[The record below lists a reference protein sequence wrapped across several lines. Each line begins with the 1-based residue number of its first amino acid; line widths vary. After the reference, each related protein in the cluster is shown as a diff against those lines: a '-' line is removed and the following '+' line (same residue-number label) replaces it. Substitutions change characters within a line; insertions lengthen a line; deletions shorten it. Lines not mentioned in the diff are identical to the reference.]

1 MQEDI
6 MQQITIFNRRQLKLA
21 ALLNLPEN
29 CSSLVISCH
38 GFRGAK
44 ENRERIYS
52 LSSKL
57 NSIGLGLLAFD
68 FQGSGQSEGT
78 YHDITLT
85 RQASD
90 LQDVI
95 DFAARQFN
103 LPMVLLGRSFGG
115 STVLAGA
122 SQDARIT
129 GYIFWS
135 TPVFLKETFASM
147 DPALASQV
155 NQGHTITLVDEG
167 GSYQLDPDLFIDFAN
182 HNMDDYIRAIGDRQV
197 LIIHGQSDEV
207 VAPENALYMARLLP
221 NCQLHL
227 IEGAD
232 HRFTQHTDQ
241 REDLTID
248 WLVNSWKDGQP

>member
-1 MQEDI
+1 
-6 MQQITIFNRRQLKLA
+6 MQQITIVNRRQLKLA

-29 CSSLVISCH
+29 CSGLVISCH

-44 ENRERIYS
+44 ENRGRIYS

-85 RQASD
+85 RQAGD

-103 LPMVLLGRSFGG
+103 MPLVLLGRSFGG

-122 SQDARIT
+122 SQDARVT

-135 TPVFLKETFASM
+135 TPVFLKETFAAM
-147 DPALASQV
+147 DPALAGQLE
-155 NQGHTITLVDEG
+155 QGKTITLVDEG
-167 GSYQLDPDLFIDFAN
+167 GSYQLAPDLLLDFAN
-182 HNMDDYIRAIGDRQV
+182 HNMDEYIKAIGNRPV
-197 LIIHGQSDEV
+197 LIIHGQSDEI
-207 VAPENALYMARLLP
+207 VAPENALYLARHLSD
-221 NCQLHL
+221 CQLHL
-227 IEGAD
+227 VEGAD
-232 HRFTQHTDQ
+232 HRFSQHGDQ

-248 WLVNSWKDGQP
+248 WLVRHWKAKQ